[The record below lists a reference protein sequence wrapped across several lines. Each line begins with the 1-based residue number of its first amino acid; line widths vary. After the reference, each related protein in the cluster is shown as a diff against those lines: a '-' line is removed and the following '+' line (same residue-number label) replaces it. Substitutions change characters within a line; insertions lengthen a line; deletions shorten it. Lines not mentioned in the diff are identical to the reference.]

1 MIFYILKKCLLF
13 TLHYF
18 FFNFIHLFLATWV
31 FVVAGLSLV
40 VVSGGTLSL
49 LLAGFSLQWLLL
61 WQSLGTR
68 PVGFTSFSLLALWQ
82 VQSSQTRDWTR
93 VPCIGRQTLN
103 PGPPGKPCP
112 HHSPHPCSPLV
123 LLTSL
128 CSSNIP
134 AVLLSQSLSLH
145 VIFPPTRFFLHPP
158 HDLLL
163 HFVQVSGSVA
173 RYQRGCSKSP
183 CTKQRGPV
191 LLYHPASGGVFL
203 VIFMAACPL
212 ALVGDAAYV
221 MTEAALKL
229 R

>member
-93 VPCIGRQTLN
+93 HLHWQANSQPWDHQGSAFPPSFCSFQALKRMDGTL
-103 PGPPGKPCP
+103 PPWWEW
-112 HHSPHPCSPLV
+112 
-123 LLTSL
+123 LLFAQSTDSNTSL
-128 CSSNIP
+128 FFGNTLRHIQKSCCTGYLSIP
-134 AVLLSQSLSLH
+134 S
-145 VIFPPTRFFLHPP
+145 PN
-158 HDLLL
+158 
-163 HFVQVSGSVA
+163 QV
-173 RYQRGCSKSP
+173 
-183 CTKQRGPV
+183 
-191 LLYHPASGGVFL
+191 
-203 VIFMAACPL
+203 
-212 ALVGDAAYV
+212 DA
-221 MTEAALKL
+221 
-229 R
+229 